1 MNKYIEDQMSADIIR
16 QMNDEIEDLRAFKE
30 LATELARK
38 GGFKS
43 VNDALV
49 SIIRS
54 DNETT

>member
-1 MNKYIEDQMSADIIR
+1 MNKYITDQMGADIIR

-49 SIIRS
+49 SIIKG
-54 DNETT
+54 DND